1 MAKFKVGDRVRRLT
15 YNSRDMIAGS
25 EWVVE
30 STAESLA
37 NDEWISLVGYK
48 GGACRSTNFE
58 LITPTQSPAIR
69 TVTRREIMPG
79 TYGGVTVERIPFAG
93 IEIKYSG
100 YGNVHNLR
108 EAARLFNDIADVL
121 DENNKKEAA

>member
-1 MAKFKVGDRVRRLT
+1 MAKFKVGDRVRVLTGHDMEDFGARDGDTGTVEEDDSECPFVRLDGC
-15 YNSRDMIAGS
+15 R
-25 EWVVE
+25 EEQVV
-30 STAESLA
+30 AF
-37 NDEWISLVGYK
+37 NDEYLEFDV
-48 GGACRSTNFE
+48 A
-58 LITPTQSPAIR
+58 SPIR
-69 TVTRREIMPG
+69 TVTRREIVPG

-121 DENNKKEAA
+121 DENEKKEAA